1 MLQLKNKKKY
11 LLIEEEKKTGMYH
24 VQLLKA
30 SGKVKQELDVSPD
43 FLVEVLFGNNE
54 EDDTEDGWQW
64 LCVILFNLL
73 IFFLLT
79 GGGR

>member
-11 LLIEEEKKTGMYH
+11 LLIEEKKTGMYH

-43 FLVEVLFGNNE
+43 FLVEVLFCNNE
-54 EDDTEDGWQW
+54 EDDTEDDNDWTW
-64 LCVILFNLL
+64 LYVILINLL
-73 IFFLLT
+73 IFCLLS
-79 GGGR
+79 GA